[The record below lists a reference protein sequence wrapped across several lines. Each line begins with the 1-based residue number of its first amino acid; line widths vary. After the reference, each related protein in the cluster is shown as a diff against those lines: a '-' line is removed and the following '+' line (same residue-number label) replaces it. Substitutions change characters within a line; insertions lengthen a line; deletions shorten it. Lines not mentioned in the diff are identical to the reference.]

1 MSINSWTWHNKYSGK
16 VAKVKGSL
24 AIYTVV
30 QVPSESNNTL
40 LLLYNYLYKSVS
52 AVQRNKQMAV
62 ECVWDQG
69 VCYMIQTILFGLLSF
84 MIFHTLIKLVL

>member
-1 MSINSWTWHNKYSGK
+1 MSIHSWTWHNIYSDK

-40 LLLYNYLYKSVS
+40 LLLYSLITKVVLMDRLRVDSCVVTVS
-52 AVQRNKQMAV
+52 P
-62 ECVWDQG
+62 
-69 VCYMIQTILFGLLSF
+69 Y
-84 MIFHTLIKLVL
+84 